1 MQTLYNF
8 LPFLF
13 IKCLTFSKISWWNMM
28 SLTTCT
34 VWWNMMQNLIQ
45 NLNWNIA
52 ISLDTHRLMWFFFFP
67 EENYSQEQTVPR
79 RSGIAGEWHSPHIN
93 LFPIRTWEQFWCLGG
108 FKISS
113 NVTSPLTVSS
123 IYSQKPE
130 QNKTNNKTP
139 QKTQRKPSIQFL
151 LRQVKVETRINSNV
165 WTLRQR
171 AKAAKQSKQ
180 NYWHAG

>member
-67 EENYSQEQTVPR
+67 EENYSQEQSVPR

-130 QNKTNNKTP
+130 QNKTNNKTA
-139 QKTQRKPSIQFL
+139 QKNPMQTLHTISSKASEGGNKNQFKCL
-151 LRQVKVETRINSNV
+151 NSN
-165 WTLRQR
+165 TKSQG
-171 AKAAKQSKQ
+171 SKTE
-180 NYWHAG
+180 